1 MKVQFL
7 KSAVAPEGFPND
19 LRPEVAFAG
28 RSNSG
33 KSSVINAWVGAKV
46 AKVSQ
51 AAGKTRLLNFFN
63 VGEHYRLVDMPGYG
77 YASRGAGERD
87 SWAPMIETYI
97 ETRPNLCGL
106 LLIMDM
112 RRDWSPQEQLIIDWM
127 SPRGLPV
134 VVILNKTDKL
144 GRAERNRQLKKIE
157 KISGLKHVFCVSA
170 FKKQGIEELEEFIY
184 KKIVRPFQMKAK
196 V

>member
-1 MKVQFL
+1 MKVQFV
-7 KSAVAPEGFPND
+7 KSAVAPEGFPED

-33 KSSVINAWVGAKV
+33 KSSMINAWVGSKV

-51 AAGKTRLLNFFN
+51 APGKTRLLNFFD

-87 SWAPMIETYI
+87 SWAPMIETFI

-112 RRDWSPQEQLIIDWM
+112 RRDWSEQEQMIIDWM

-157 KISGLKHVFCVSA
+157 KIQGVTQIFCVSA
-170 FKKQGIEELEEFIY
+170 LKKQGIADLEEYIF
-184 KKIVRPFQMKAK
+184 KKIVKPFMTKALA
-196 V
+196 